1 MCGFNAIFYIVG
13 SFYCVLQINI
23 MSHLQT
29 IRVVHNCI
37 LGVVPQLE
45 SNLATN
51 GVPRCASLSLS
62 LSLSLSRKTK
72 RSNPVALSQMYALAY
87 IWEFYCIAEHCTHS
101 RVSPIG
107 LQSLQ
112 DHNTNNTKYV
122 KNHNS
127 FINHLNE
134 HFYET
139 IKFTF
144 HHNDGDDVRLAY
156 YELPTK
162 RRGS

>member
-62 LSLSLSRKTK
+62 LYLYLEKRKDLTPLLSPKCMLSRIFGSFTVL
-72 RSNPVALSQMYALAY
+72 RSIVL
-87 IWEFYCIAEHCTHS
+87 IVE
-101 RVSPIG
+101 
-107 LQSLQ
+107 SLQ
-112 DHNTNNTKYV
+112 
-122 KNHNS
+122 
-127 FINHLNE
+127 
-134 HFYET
+134 
-139 IKFTF
+139 
-144 HHNDGDDVRLAY
+144 
-156 YELPTK
+156 
-162 RRGS
+162 